1 MAGIH
6 KGRQAGKAEA
16 GVTASLLGASN
27 PLNEEQREL
36 LEWLRGVKFRKV
48 TFGGVSEEDVWK
60 KISELNARYDAV
72 LRAERARNDAL
83 LSRQHGQ
90 VRYPQQELQVSKM
103 PRQSG
108 HGAGYGRHYA

>member
-1 MAGIH
+1 MAGIR
-6 KGRQAGKAEA
+6 KGRQVGKAEA
-16 GVTASLLGASN
+16 DVTASLLGASN

-60 KISELNARYDAV
+60 KISELNARYDAA
-72 LRAERARNDAL
+72 LRAERARYDAL
-83 LSRQHGQ
+83 LSRQQGQ
-90 VRYPQQELQVSKM
+90 VQHPRQELQVSKM

-108 HGAGYGRHYA
+108 YGAGYGRHYA